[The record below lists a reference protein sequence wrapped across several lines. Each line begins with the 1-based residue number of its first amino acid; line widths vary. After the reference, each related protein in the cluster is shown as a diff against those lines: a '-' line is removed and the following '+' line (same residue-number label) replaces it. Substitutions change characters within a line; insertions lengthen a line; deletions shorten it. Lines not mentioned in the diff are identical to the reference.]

1 MLDLGLRPEHLN
13 LSPSQL
19 DQKYPRGF
27 CCGGI
32 DSNGF
37 FTNWPDNKKLAQF
50 RVTSTPPNVDIQC
63 VSGGQR
69 EGSDPRW
76 LSGIVDLI
84 TSTPLSPGT
93 VTGNMPAP
101 VKTLLESGTNEP
113 CSLPGFYESLNEC
126 RGTYTILLADA
137 TFTGQILNA
146 SSGDVLSQTSFL
158 LQTSDTV
165 STSLCINQRFGSAT
179 LSPYGIANANDK
191 LCDPLD
197 CQWNGPDL
205 SFDIGYKADITFD
218 DPNSTDPPP
227 EYNTIWNKW
236 NITVCNGVFSWI
248 PSPNN
253 CVLLPQITNISSNLL
268 FETVGA
274 TIGVKIDIDW
284 SPSIKIGSIN
294 TECNIIENISN
305 YCTEGS
311 GSEYYSIVE
320 GPCLVNINGRIYD
333 PGPCGLENGP
343 APNSNNTPWSGL
355 YYGNI
360 EEFIYSKSW
369 VYYLWNN
376 SSQGQLRI
384 PVFPNF
390 GDSQPCDAGTECY
403 CSANRNFA
411 LIVNQREAYQ
421 STNFGYTV
429 AEYGAFWNACGDT
442 VSSHGVWRTPDL
454 SEYVNCPCL
463 NGEYWDYSAYLNI
476 DWWDTIPGN
485 TWSFYQIGTANDYY
499 LGVNDNN
506 GLVGTTM
513 LVPGDVTDCVLMET
527 NIDGFLTIGN
537 LGGTQYTPFPISI
550 LPDSWLTD
558 VVTRCGNYREPNPPS
573 WPNPSCPAI

>member
-1 MLDLGLRPEHLN
+1 MSPLYLIGGQLLLNSFNGLLRAATNAACCCFPSLCCACDPYISYETLWNTIDNHFQHIGTTCDVDGVPTVINCGNFDRENATCCTSGCYELWDNLLQCMLDLGLRPEHLN

-227 EYNTIWNKW
+227 EYNTIW
-236 NITVCNGVFSWI
+236 
-248 PSPNN
+248 
-253 CVLLPQITNISSNLL
+253 
-268 FETVGA
+268 
-274 TIGVKIDIDW
+274 
-284 SPSIKIGSIN
+284 SI
-294 TECNIIENISN
+294 
-305 YCTEGS
+305 
-311 GSEYYSIVE
+311 
-320 GPCLVNINGRIYD
+320 
-333 PGPCGLENGP
+333 
-343 APNSNNTPWSGL
+343 
-355 YYGNI
+355 
-360 EEFIYSKSW
+360 
-369 VYYLWNN
+369 
-376 SSQGQLRI
+376 
-384 PVFPNF
+384 
-390 GDSQPCDAGTECY
+390 
-403 CSANRNFA
+403 
-411 LIVNQREAYQ
+411 
-421 STNFGYTV
+421 
-429 AEYGAFWNACGDT
+429 
-442 VSSHGVWRTPDL
+442 
-454 SEYVNCPCL
+454 
-463 NGEYWDYSAYLNI
+463 
-476 DWWDTIPGN
+476 
-485 TWSFYQIGTANDYY
+485 
-499 LGVNDNN
+499 
-506 GLVGTTM
+506 
-513 LVPGDVTDCVLMET
+513 
-527 NIDGFLTIGN
+527 
-537 LGGTQYTPFPISI
+537 
-550 LPDSWLTD
+550 
-558 VVTRCGNYREPNPPS
+558 
-573 WPNPSCPAI
+573 